1 MQLSNTWQARLRR
14 LRVTARGVGAVILG
28 VVAVAGGAAA
38 WRVFLAPQRP
48 DIAVIAQQI
57 GNAGEEVGAFASDF
71 VVAWLTATTTCAQP
85 TAGSVAGTDP
95 SCRDSDRAVL
105 AGFIT
110 VPEGAAPLPRT
121 PAAVVTIPQPVSVIA
136 GPAVGEAQLYTAIV
150 AVNERPYASAPPTRA
165 FYQVPVSVWHFG
177 PRALAMPARING
189 PGPGADVGLGYRQ
202 PLPPESPV
210 RAVVDGF
217 LRSYLTT
224 TAGLDRYVMAGTPLA
239 PVGGYQSTVLASAL
253 TAEVIPDGPPPG
265 TQIRVLA
272 TVVAQTSQ
280 FAGVTMTYPL
290 RVENSSGTWMI
301 AGIDLVPAVADA
313 DPSPRS
319 TTG

>member
-85 TAGSVAGTDP
+85 GSAPGTDP
-95 SCRDSDRAVL
+95 SCRDCDRAVL
-105 AGFIT
+105 ARFIT
-110 VPEGAAPLPRT
+110 VPEVAAPLPRT
-121 PAAVVTIPQPVSVIA
+121 PAAVVTIPQTVSVIA
-136 GPAVGEAQLYTAIV
+136 GGSVGEAQLYTAIV

-217 LRSYLTT
+217 LRSYLTS
-224 TAGLDRYVMAGTPLA
+224 TAGLDRYVLAGTPLA
-239 PVGGYQSTVLASAL
+239 PVGGYQSTVLASAW
-253 TAEVIPDGPPPG
+253 TAEAIPDHPPPPG
-265 TQIRVLA
+265 TDIRVLA

-280 FAGVTMTYPL
+280 FASVTMTYPL

-301 AGIDLVPAVADA
+301 AGIDLVPPVADA
-313 DPSPRS
+313 DPRPPTS
-319 TTG
+319 TG